1 MKITS
6 MTQVTTKLGDKGFST
21 NYVQEKFRKDN
32 ILFDVLGTNDEL
44 SSWLGLT
51 YHYSQYDP
59 ILKFQAAL
67 QAMNTLIATNPDSSH
82 PNASL
87 PQAFDENA
95 LKFLEDEEQR
105 LLTENPIEARFV
117 LPGSEASLPGAYFDM
132 SRAVCRRA
140 ERKVVKYIHESKR
153 DDLWLALK
161 YINRLSDLLFV
172 LARSK

>member
-1 MKITS
+1 MS
-6 MTQVTTKLGDKGFST
+6 QVTTKLGDKGFSS
-21 NYVQEKFRKDN
+21 NYVQEKFRKDH

-51 YHYSQYDP
+51 YHYSHYDA

-67 QAMNTLIATNPDSSH
+67 QAMNTVIATNPSSSH

-95 LKFLEDEEQR
+95 LKFLEEEEQR
-105 LLTENPIEARFV
+105 LLLEHPIEARFV

-140 ERKVVKYIHESKR
+140 ERKIVKFIHESKR
-153 DDLWLALK
+153 EDLWLALK